1 MTVALC
7 VLALLI
13 TQLYGNWNAAARE
26 RTAHPEESVAPPCP
40 VEQRTLM
47 GRFHVVP
54 LVSWSQFIIFS
65 HVLDK
70 GKAIAPS
77 VERGVPRRSMFG
89 RRGETLLCIVLL
101 LCGDVQLNPGPVVLP
116 MASQHQPQFNSLIA
130 PTTVTVSPFTP
141 ETPIPHYLTSVK
153 IVLTLVKTYS
163 PFPLTYPYTSR
174 IIH

>member
-1 MTVALC
+1 M
-7 VLALLI
+7 
-13 TQLYGNWNAAARE
+13 QLYGNWKAAARE
-26 RTAHPEESVAPPCP
+26 RTAHPEGSVAPPRP

-77 VERGVPRRSMFG
+77 VEHGVPRRSMFG

-116 MASQHQPQFNSLIA
+116 MASQHQPQVIGSGKQQINKQQGGIEMKN
-130 PTTVTVSPFTP
+130 V
-141 ETPIPHYLTSVK
+141 
-153 IVLTLVKTYS
+153 
-163 PFPLTYPYTSR
+163 
-174 IIH
+174 IIIKHQP